1 MEPYL
6 PSKPFVTRVVI
17 LAAAVIVIFSAFKI
31 INYFKNHSIGKTA
44 TDLVIQPEIIQKDT
58 NTNGIP
64 DWEESLWGLDP
75 SKDGQSNKEFI
86 LAKRASLA
94 SENGAAVT
102 SDEPVSENDALSR
115 EFFAVVMSL
124 QQSGN
129 LDQNT
134 LRAVSDTVGKKIV
147 ADPLPA
153 IYTKGMATIRS
164 SEDMDIEKLKYYTDY
179 LNLNVKYKDRN
190 IGNEL
195 TFIAAA
201 LKNNDPGAL
210 KLVSNIGSSYRSFGK
225 DLMKIP
231 VTPAL
236 ADIHVSLANNYER
249 IAVSIGDLSKLLT
262 EPITGMKGLINYKKY
277 SDLLIEDIGKLADN
291 FS

>member
-1 MEPYL
+1 MQTYL
-6 PSKPFVTRVVI
+6 PSNQFIARVLV
-17 LAAAVIVIFSAFKI
+17 LVALFLVIFGSYKLVI
-31 INYFKNHSIGKTA
+31 YFKHRSQTTTA
-44 TDLVIQPEIIQKDT
+44 TDLVISPEIIQKDS
-58 NTNGIP
+58 NKNGIP

-75 SKDGQSNKEFI
+75 AINGQSNKEFI
-86 LAKRASLA
+86 LAKRESLKK
-94 SENGAAVT
+94 ENGVAVT

-129 LDQNT
+129 LDENT

-153 IYTKGMATIRS
+153 IYTKSMIITRPS
-164 SEDMDIEKLKYYTDY
+164 DDIEKLKYYTDY

-210 KLVSNIGSSYRSFGK
+210 KLVTAIGSSYRSFGK

-249 IAVSIGDLSKLLT
+249 VAVSIGGLSKLLT

-277 SDLLIEDIGKLADN
+277 SDLLIEDIGKLTDN